1 MSDCISFVG
10 KVNVLDSGSCE
21 LWDFSNSTRSYKCIK
36 ETVANVATLSR
47 KTKPKDIDKT
57 VNFLIQHKHL
67 SPFEFIRYATK
78 DKCTIE
84 YSYRNNMFKP
94 KKFKNYNK
102 YISVFKLTVP
112 IFVLRQLIRHRS
124 NSYLELS
131 GRYSSL
137 LHSYYTP
144 YSEDCKLSVSSKLY
158 KWYQNLID
166 NIDETYRNL
175 LRNSVKKEIARLILP
190 VSAYTQV
197 WLQSDYISFRNMVL
211 ERLSVYAQQETANY
225 IKAMISLLIA
235 FQPEFEGLYLYNHK
249 GKRISFLN
257 MLSTDKDIHIDISK
271 SLHASKNSMLSTYKY
286 IAVFSGKEARFIDT
300 YIRG

>member
-1 MSDCISFVG
+1 MSECISFAG
-10 KVNVLDSGSCE
+10 KVSVLDSGSCE

-36 ETVANVATLSR
+36 ETVSNVATLSR
-47 KTKPKDIDKT
+47 KTKPKDANKT
-57 VNFLIQHKHL
+57 INFLLQHKHL

-102 YISVFKLTVP
+102 YISVFRLTVP

-131 GRYSSL
+131 GRYSDL

-144 YSEDCKLSVSSKLY
+144 YSDDCKLTISTKLY
-158 KWYQNLID
+158 RWYQNLID

-197 WLQSDYISFRNMVL
+197 WLQSDYLSFRNMLL
-211 ERLSVYAQQETANY
+211 ERLSVYAQQETVSY
-225 IKAMISLLIA
+225 IKAMVSLLIA
-235 FQPEFEGLYLYNHK
+235 FQPEFKGLYFYTNK
-249 GKRISFLN
+249 GKQISLLN
-257 MLSTDKDIHIDISK
+257 MLSTDKDIHIDIAK
-271 SLHASKNSMLSTYKY
+271 SLNAPKNSILSTYKY
-286 IAVFSGKEARFIDT
+286 VAVFSGKDALFTDV